1 MNLLSINTSLPID
14 VEVKGKMITTGIFKK
29 PVEGTVF
36 VDKDNLKNDLQAD
49 LKNHGGEHKAV
60 YAFSSDHYAYWSNAL
75 QNSELKPGIFG
86 ENLTI
91 SGFDESTLHIGDQLS
106 IGECILEI
114 TQPRVPCYK
123 LGIAVG
129 NKDMPRLFIEN
140 LATGAYLRVLQKGFI
155 ETGSQVNLVKEGLH
169 QVSIKSL
176 FSAFFDKN
184 YLASSDIMERALL
197 IPELSLEWR
206 KKLTVR
212 LSSSGDATK

>member
-1 MNLLSINTSLPID
+1 MNLLSINTSLPIEI
-14 VEVKGKMITTGIFKK
+14 EVQGKMITTGIFKK
-29 PVEGTVF
+29 PVEGSIF
-36 VDKDNLKNDLQAD
+36 VAKNNLKDDLQAD

-60 YAFSSDHYAYWSNAL
+60 YAFSSDHYAYWSNQL
-75 QNSELKPGIFG
+75 QSSELKPGIFG

-114 TQPRVPCYK
+114 TQPRVPCFK

-140 LATGAYLRVLQKGFI
+140 FATGAYLRVLQEGFI
-155 ETGSQVNLVKEGLH
+155 KTGHKVNIIKKSMH
-169 QVSIKSL
+169 QVSVKSL
-176 FSAFFDKN
+176 FSAFYDKN
-184 YLASSDIMERALL
+184 HSASSEIMERALL

-206 KKLTVR
+206 KKITTR
-212 LSSSGDATK
+212 LSST

>member
-14 VEVKGKMITTGIFKK
+14 IEVQGKMITTGIFKK
-29 PVEGTVF
+29 PVEGAVF
-36 VDKDNLKNDLQAD
+36 VDKVNLKDDLQAD

-60 YAFSSDHYAYWSNAL
+60 YAFSSDHYSYWSNVL
-75 QNSELKPGIFG
+75 QNSELTPGIFG

-114 TQPRVPCYK
+114 TQPRVPCFK

-140 LATGAYLRVLQKGFI
+140 FATGAYLRVLQEGFI
-155 ETGSQVNLVKEGLH
+155 ETGNQVKVVKEGMH
-169 QVSIKSL
+169 KVSVKSL
-176 FSAFFDKN
+176 FSAFFDKT
-184 YLASSDIMERALL
+184 YPASNAVMETALL

-212 LSSSGDATK
+212 VSSVRKGTQ